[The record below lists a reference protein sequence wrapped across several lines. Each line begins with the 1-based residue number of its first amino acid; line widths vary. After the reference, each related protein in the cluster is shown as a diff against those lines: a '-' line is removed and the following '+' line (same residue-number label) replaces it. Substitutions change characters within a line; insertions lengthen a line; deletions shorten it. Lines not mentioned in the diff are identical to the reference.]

1 MAHLGTKHP
10 VRNEPDEPDTAAI
23 IDLSER
29 LLAES
34 RALLD
39 DMSQQL
45 EGDIDLTSAPVEAA
59 EQQQQGSAP
68 PPS

>member
-1 MAHLGTKHP
+1 M
-10 VRNEPDEPDTAAI
+10 RNEPDEVPDTAAI
-23 IDLSER
+23 IDLGER

-45 EGDIDLTSAPVEAA
+45 EGDVIDLTASSTEIADRP
-59 EQQQQGSAP
+59 GST